1 MTPSEALPDTVAL
14 ERLFAL
20 ASAAADDEPIALL
33 DGAGRLIVGRRP
45 DPDTGRALALA
56 QDGHLVGTVVSSAS
70 VRPELLALVTSALEL
85 QMAATAEHAAR
96 ARVANELAIG
106 RRIQLALVPR
116 RFPSVP
122 GWTFAAAY
130 EPAQEVG
137 GDLFDAFSL
146 RGRSDRVG
154 LLVADVTGKGIPAAL
169 AMADARA
176 LLHAATDNATG
187 PGDALERVNRIIVRE
202 RVGALPLTVALVV
215 LEPVSGTLRYASAG
229 HEPPLVAR
237 SAGGVEPLA
246 AGGPIMGLFDDARY
260 EEHEGRLEP
269 GDALVMYTDGV
280 TDARDRDRRFY
291 GDERLL
297 AAVGQACGR
306 QATAITAAITEDVR
320 EFRGDAEPYDDLTL
334 LVVERHAGG

>member
-1 MTPSEALPDTVAL
+1 MTSSDWLPDASAL
-14 ERLFAL
+14 EHLFEL
-20 ASAAADDEPIALL
+20 AGAAADDAAIGLL
-33 DGAGRLIVGRRP
+33 DADGRLVAGRLPMPAPARVQPLSLEDRTVGS
-45 DPDTGRALALA
+45 
-56 QDGHLVGTVVSSAS
+56 VVAS
-70 VRPELLALVTSALEL
+70 DAVRPELVALVASALEL
-85 QMAATAEHAAR
+85 QVAAAADHAAR
-96 ARVANELAIG
+96 ARLANELAIG

-116 RFPSVP
+116 RFPDVA

-137 GDLFDAFSL
+137 GDLFDAFFL
-146 RGRSDRVG
+146 RGRSDQVG

-187 PGDALERVNRIIVRE
+187 PGDALERVNRIIVGE

-215 LEPVSGTLRYASAG
+215 LEPGSGALRYAIAG

-237 SAGGVEPLA
+237 CAGGVEPLL
-246 AGGPIMGLFDDARY
+246 AGGPIMGLFGDARY

-269 GDALVMYTDGV
+269 GDALVLYTDGV
-280 TDARDRDRRFY
+280 TDARDVERRFY

-297 AAVGQACGR
+297 AEVGGVCGR
-306 QATAITAAITEDVR
+306 PAAAVTAAISGDVR
-320 EFRGDAEPYDDLTL
+320 AFRGDAEPYDDLTL
-334 LVVERHAGG
+334 LVAERHRGA